1 MVKYSHAQ
9 KRALQGMNLQ
19 LVPCREGIEAHLD
32 DPRAALDRP
41 GNTVVH
47 LDIGEGGVDGA
58 PDGLQEG
65 FHYPLHIHLPDDSQA
80 FAVAFFR
87 DSAVS
92 L

>member
-1 MVKYSHAQ
+1 MSHVEKDRSAPRPDPAQ
-9 KRALQGMNLQ
+9 LW
-19 LVPCREGIEAHLD
+19 I
-32 DPRAALDRP
+32 DPVIA
-41 GNTVVH
+41 VVH

-87 DSAVS
+87 GLCGLAMNLFVVADRQPGGEGAV
-92 L
+92 